1 MAISMA
7 VTHWLAVWNASP
19 NMISART
26 GSKSG
31 DSVSDDIDR
40 KKKHGKVTR
49 GGSYEKRT
57 AKRRRT

>member
-7 VTHWLAVWNASP
+7 VTHWLAVWNASQ
-19 NMISART
+19 NMISAGT
-26 GSKSG
+26 ESMSG
-31 DSVSDDIDR
+31 DSPSDDIDR

-57 AKRRRT
+57 AKR